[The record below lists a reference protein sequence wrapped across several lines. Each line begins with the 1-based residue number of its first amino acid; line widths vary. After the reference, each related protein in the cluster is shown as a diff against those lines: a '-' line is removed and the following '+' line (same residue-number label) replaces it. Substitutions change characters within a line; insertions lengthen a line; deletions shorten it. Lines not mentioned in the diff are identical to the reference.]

1 MNNATLKSRKSGAG
15 DDWRTSY
22 FGIDVEVPSG
32 DIEVLNSVNEIFEGA
47 AAKYLSVV
55 DADPAKSNQHE
66 IGGLPSVGFK
76 SFLGTPGKS
85 DGYPFPALMAYLTD
99 EEDAELSQD
108 TVTWYDVRW
117 KNPKRSPE
125 YRLYYKSN
133 AVTELIQPTDFFLV
147 AKKRDGSLLLLFTP
161 AGSSVEF
168 QLRHLFGLSDVDEDF
183 TSASMPSQ
191 TLILPIKM
199 LLEEL
204 GVRTYNENEA
214 QNDLDMLL
222 ARFPDKLPK
231 TAEFS
236 AVAREV
242 TDFDCV
248 ADPDRALMAWM
259 EREEALFRAYE
270 RHLVAERLSSG
281 FGPAGD
287 DVDEF
292 IAFSLSVQNRRKSRV
307 GHAFENHLGFV
318 FQEHKLPFQ
327 KGGGSRVTENKAKP
341 DFLFPGFD
349 AYHDSS
355 YPREEIFLLG
365 AKTTCKD
372 RWRQVLSEGD
382 RLDRKFLAT
391 LEAGISSFQTDEM
404 KAKNL
409 QLVIPAEVHGSFN
422 ENQRRWL
429 YSMSDFIDKVRIANQ
444 T

>member
-1 MNNATLKSRKSGAG
+1 ML
-15 DDWRTSY
+15 D
-22 FGIDVEVPSG
+22 
-32 DIEVLNSVNEIFEGA
+32 SVNEIFEGA
-47 AAKYLSVV
+47 AAKYLSAV
-55 DADPAKSNQHE
+55 DADPARSNQHE

-76 SFLGTPGKS
+76 SLLGIPGKS
-85 DGYPFPALMAYLTD
+85 DGYPFPAMMAYLTD
-99 EEDAELSQD
+99 EEDAELCQD
-108 TVTWYDVRW
+108 TVTWYDARW

-133 AVTELIQPTDFFLV
+133 PVTELIQPTDFFLV
-147 AKKRDGSLLLLFTP
+147 AKKHDGSLLLLFTP

-168 QLRHLFGLSDVDEDF
+168 QLRHLFGLSDVDQDF

-204 GVRTYNENEA
+204 GVRAFDEREV

-222 ARFPDKLPK
+222 ERFPDKFPK

-236 AVAREV
+236 ALAREL
-242 TDFDCV
+242 TDFDCIT
-248 ADPDRALMAWM
+248 DPDAALIGWM

-270 RHLVAERLSSG
+270 RHIVSERLRSG
-281 FGPAGD
+281 FGAAGD

-318 FQEHKLPFQ
+318 FHEHRLQFE
-327 KGGGSRVTENKAKP
+327 KGGGQRVTENKAKP
-341 DFLFPGFD
+341 DFLFPSFA
-349 AYHDSS
+349 AYHDQN
-355 YPREEIFLLG
+355 YPTDRILLLG

-382 RLDRKFLAT
+382 RLEQKFLIT
-391 LEAGISSFQTDEM
+391 LEGGISQSQTDEM
-404 KAKNL
+404 RAKKL
-409 QLVIPAEVHGSFN
+409 QLVVPENIQQSFN
-422 ENQRRWL
+422 TAQRETLCSFSR
-429 YSMSDFIDKVRIANQ
+429 FIDRAKGALA
-444 T
+444 

>member
-1 MNNATLKSRKSGAG
+1 ML
-15 DDWRTSY
+15 D
-22 FGIDVEVPSG
+22 
-32 DIEVLNSVNEIFEGA
+32 SVSEIFEGA

-55 DADPAKSNQHE
+55 DSDSSRSNQHE

-76 SFLGTPGKS
+76 RYLGTPGKS
-85 DGYPFPALMAYLTD
+85 DEYRFPSLMAYLTD
-99 EEDAELSQD
+99 EEEAELCQD
-108 TVTWYDVRW
+108 SVTWYDSRR

-133 AVTELIQPTDFFLV
+133 AVTDQIQPTDFFLV

-168 QLRHLFGLSDVDEDF
+168 QLRHLFGLSDVDKDF
-183 TSASMPSQ
+183 TSASMPTQ

-199 LLEEL
+199 LLEDL
-204 GVRTYNENEA
+204 GVQAFDETEA

-231 TAEFS
+231 TSEFS

-242 TDFDCV
+242 TNFDCV
-248 ADPDRALMAWM
+248 TDPDVALLGWM

-270 RHLVAERLSSG
+270 RHIVSERLRFG

-292 IAFSLSVQNRRKSRV
+292 ITFSLSVQNRRKSRV

-318 FQEHKLPFQ
+318 FCEHRLPFE

-341 DFLFPGFD
+341 DFLFPDFK

-355 YPREEIFLLG
+355 YPISKIFLLG

-382 RLDRKFLAT
+382 RLDRKFLVT
-391 LEAGISSFQTDEM
+391 LEAGISTTQTDEM
-404 KAKNL
+404 RAKNL
-409 QLVIPAEVHGSFN
+409 QLVIPTGVHGSFN
-422 ENQRRWL
+422 EDQKRWL
-429 YSMSDFIDKVRIANQ
+429 YSMSDFIEKVRAVHSSS
-444 T
+444 